1 MKKQILL
8 FLFIMISL
16 SAYSQFGKNPI
27 INLENMDE
35 KTIQWGYYLGFNTYD
50 FRFDYKENVAR
61 DIKVDPTTGFNVGL
75 IGDLRLNSF
84 FNLRFEPGLSSN
96 TRFMYYPEI
105 SNPVQSKRE
114 IQSTYIYMPLL
125 LKISTLR
132 TGNIRPFITTGLS
145 TAINLSSNH
154 DSSEDNSNGKFRMV
168 RMPSFYELGF
178 GIDLYLEYFKFT
190 PSIRGIFGIQD
201 ELIRDQNPDS
211 PWTGNIEKMTSRG
224 IFINF
229 TFQ

>member
-8 FLFIMISL
+8 FLFVIFSIST
-16 SAYSQFGKNPI
+16 YGQFGKNPI
-27 INLENMDE
+27 INQENMDE

-61 DIKVDPTTGFNVGL
+61 DIKVDPSTGFNVGL
-75 IGDLRLNSF
+75 VGDLRLNSF

-114 IQSTYIYMPLL
+114 VQSTYIYMPLL

-132 TGNIRPFITTGLS
+132 TGNIKPFITTGLS

-154 DSSEDNSNGKFRMV
+154 DISEDNSNGKFRMV